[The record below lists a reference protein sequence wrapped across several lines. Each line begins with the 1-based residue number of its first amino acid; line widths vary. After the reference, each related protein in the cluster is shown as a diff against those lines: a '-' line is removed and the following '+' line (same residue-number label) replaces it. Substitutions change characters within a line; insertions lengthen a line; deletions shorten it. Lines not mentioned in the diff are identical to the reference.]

1 MVGLL
6 DTGRDGAEGRP
17 LRTTRKA
24 LIRGSEAPVASF
36 ILLFARNERSRE
48 PAYSTRPPSARPY
61 RRPPGSICLELNPQ
75 VPQRRWTPNRV
86 SAVSNPARLIVFAG
100 LPGTGKSTLARMV
113 AECFGA
119 VWLRVDTLEASLL
132 KAGIPQS
139 FETGLAA
146 YIAARDLAA
155 VQLELGRDVVI
166 DAVNGV
172 EPARQMWS
180 DLSKEFHAVRH
191 VIELV
196 CPDEGEHRR
205 RVESRL
211 PPTPPLPGP
220 TWDEVVHR
228 EYQTW
233 NEPVLSLDGMKPPK
247 ENLGRILDYVLVVES
262 HPPL

>member
-1 MVGLL
+1 M
-6 DTGRDGAEGRP
+6 
-17 LRTTRKA
+17 
-24 LIRGSEAPVASF
+24 
-36 ILLFARNERSRE
+36 
-48 PAYSTRPPSARPY
+48 
-61 RRPPGSICLELNPQ
+61 
-75 VPQRRWTPNRV
+75 
-86 SAVSNPARLIVFAG
+86 SNPARLIVFAG

-196 CPDEGEHRR
+196 CPDVGGTSKAGGITPPSDTPVAGAYLGRGRPSRIPDLERTRALLGRHETPEGE
-205 RVESRL
+205 
-211 PPTPPLPGP
+211 PG
-220 TWDEVVHR
+220 
-228 EYQTW
+228 
-233 NEPVLSLDGMKPPK
+233 
-247 ENLGRILDYVLVVES
+247 
-262 HPPL
+262 